1 MIRLTTR
8 LILSLSILL
17 TLTASASA
25 AQTPSKEYIFADL
38 VFDSEVKRPSGEQF
52 NVKGKAKFGRLSYIA
67 RPSFRDALMET
78 SAEPVLG
85 SSADRWLILPSASL
99 SNIAMLLP
107 LMTCPTHMAP
117 RE

>member
-1 MIRLTTR
+1 MTRLTTR

-25 AQTPSKEYIFADL
+25 AQTPSKEYIFGDL

-67 RPSFRDALMET
+67 RPSFMDALVET
-78 SAEPVLG
+78 SAESVLG
-85 SSADRWLILPSASL
+85 SSADRWLILPSMSFA
-99 SNIAMLLP
+99 NMTAILP
-107 LMTCPTHMAP
+107 LQTCPTHMAP